1 MAKKLIYNILLTVG
15 LIATVFTA
23 VKSFKNEQYE
33 IMIVALAIVALLSYL
48 KIKLLKQVRG
58 ITKDNK
64 E

>member
-1 MAKKLIYNILLTVG
+1 MAKKLIYNILLTIG
-15 LIATVFTA
+15 LIAMVYTSVA
-23 VKSFKNEQYE
+23 SFKNEQYE
-33 IMIVALAIVALLSYL
+33 IMIVALAIVGLLSFL